1 MDKVIVLKGRADT
14 GKSHIL
20 FALIEKLLGIKG
32 ARILYNQNGVNNS
45 FWTQKKDGVIILE
58 ITTKISEGIGRIRV
72 GVITMGDPG
81 CENEARICRLIC
93 IDPQYDVDA
102 LVVATRTKD
111 IPSSIYAETLTFA
124 RTNNAELIEMS
135 PIVLTTYPVGRNDF
149 LRNKVQDACAEAIK
163 SII

>member
-20 FALIEKLLGIKG
+20 FALIEKLIAIKG
-32 ARILYNQNGVNNS
+32 ARILYNHNGVNNS
-45 FWTQKKDGVIILE
+45 FWTQKKDGFIILE
-58 ITTKISEGIGRIRV
+58 IPTRISEGIGRIRV

-81 CENEARICRLIC
+81 CEVEAGICRNTC
-93 IDPQYDVDA
+93 IDPQYDVDT
-102 LVVATRTKD
+102 LVAATRAKD
-111 IPSSIYAETLTFA
+111 LPLSVYAETFTFA
-124 RTNNAELIEMS
+124 RNNNAELIEMS
-135 PIVLTTYPVGRNDF
+135 PIVLTTYPVKRNDF